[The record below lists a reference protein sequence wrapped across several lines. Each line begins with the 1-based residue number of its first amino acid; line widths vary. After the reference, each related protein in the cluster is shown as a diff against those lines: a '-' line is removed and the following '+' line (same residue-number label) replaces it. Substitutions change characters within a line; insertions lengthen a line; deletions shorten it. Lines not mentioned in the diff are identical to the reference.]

1 VAQEII
7 NILPEAVAGDEE
19 KGYSLAYGNMAGIF
33 VEAIK
38 ELSKKIED
46 LENELSKFR

>member
-1 VAQEII
+1 MAQEII

-19 KGYSLAYGNMAGIF
+19 KGYSLAYGNMTGIF

-38 ELSKKIED
+38 T
-46 LENELSKFR
+46 LEEELSKFKCNKNI